1 MDLRFAICDL
11 RFIWFYLRS
20 QLADR
25 NFQITIRRSQ
35 FSDLNSQIAIRTS
48 KISNR
53 RSQFADHK
61 SQIAILKSQLADRN
75 SNIENLKYPVM
86 RFQLTF
92 LVLTLLV
99 CSCSRP
105 PEYAEINGLTQG
117 TTYHI
122 VVEKT
127 PGLDIMALRRDIEAL
142 FTEIDNSLSIY
153 NDSSVISAINS
164 NRTDLTDTLF
174 REVFRAAAQV
184 SAESGGYFDITI
196 GPLVK
201 SWGFGPDAMKRFDE
215 SMLDSLLALVG
226 MDKVRLE
233 GQRVI
238 KADPDMFI
246 DVNAIAQGYTVD
258 LAADLI
264 ARSGISQCLV
274 EVGGEVRTLGDKNGT
289 GWKVGIDAPVDGNYI
304 PGADIQ
310 AKIRLDNSALATSGN
325 YRKFFV
331 EDGVKYSHTID
342 PRTGYPVRHTLLSAT
357 IIAPTGAVADAWAT
371 ACMVGGKDAAIA
383 FIEKYDFLEGYLV
396 FSDDNGE
403 MKSWVSEG
411 IRKLIITD

>member
-1 MDLRFAICDL
+1 MTRLQFLLSLLSIVTACS
-11 RFIWFYLRS
+11 S
-20 QLADR
+20 Q
-25 NFQITIRRSQ
+25 
-35 FSDLNSQIAIRTS
+35 
-48 KISNR
+48 
-53 RSQFADHK
+53 
-61 SQIAILKSQLADRN
+61 
-75 SNIENLKYPVM
+75 
-86 RFQLTF
+86 
-92 LVLTLLV
+92 
-99 CSCSRP
+99 
-105 PEYAEINGLTQG
+105 PEYAELNGLTQG

-122 VVEKT
+122 VVEKI
-127 PGLDIMALRRDIEAL
+127 PGLDVMALRQEIEQL

-164 NRTDLTDTLF
+164 SRSDLTDTLF
-174 REVFRAAAQV
+174 REVFRASV
-184 SAESGGYFDITI
+184 KISSESGGLFDITV

-233 GQRVI
+233 GDRLI

-258 LAADLI
+258 LVADLI
-264 ARSGISQCLV
+264 VRKGINQCLV
-274 EVGGEVRTLGDKNGT
+274 EVGGEVRTVGDKNGM
-289 GWKVGIDAPVDGNYI
+289 GWKVGIDTPADGNYT

-310 AKIRLDNSALATSGN
+310 ARVRLDDRALATSGN

-331 EDGVKYSHTID
+331 ENGIKYSHTID

-357 IIAPTGAVADAWAT
+357 IIAPSGAVADAWAT

-383 FIEKYDFLEGYLV
+383 FIEKHDFLDGYLIY
-396 FSDDNGE
+396 SDETGA
-403 MKSWVSEG
+403 MKSWMSEG
-411 IRKLIITD
+411 IRGMIITE

>member
-1 MDLRFAICDL
+1 M
-11 RFIWFYLRS
+11 
-20 QLADR
+20 R
-25 NFQITIRRSQ
+25 N
-35 FSDLNSQIAIRTS
+35 
-48 KISNR
+48 
-53 RSQFADHK
+53 
-61 SQIAILKSQLADRN
+61 
-75 SNIENLKYPVM
+75 M
-86 RFQLTF
+86 LTF
-92 LVLTLLV
+92 LTIGLMV
-99 CSCSRP
+99 CSCAP
-105 PEYAEINGLTQG
+105 QPEYAEINGLTQG

-122 VVEKT
+122 VVEKVQ
-127 PGLDIMALRRDIEAL
+127 GLDVMTLRQDIETLLA
-142 FTEIDNSLSIY
+142 EIDNSLSIY

-164 NRTDLTDTLF
+164 NRSDLTDTLF
-174 REVFRAAAQV
+174 REVFRAAEQV
-184 SAESGGYFDITI
+184 SQQSGGYFDITI

-233 GQRVI
+233 GERII

-258 LAADLI
+258 LVAGLI
-264 ARSGISQCLV
+264 ARTGISQCLV
-274 EVGGEVRTLGDKNGT
+274 EVGGEVRTLGDKNGS
-289 GWKVGIDAPVDGNYI
+289 GWKVGIDTPSDGNYI

-310 AKIRLDNSALATSGN
+310 ARIRLDDRALATSGN

-331 EDGVKYSHTID
+331 ENGVKYSHTID

-371 ACMVGGKDAAIA
+371 ACMVGGKDAAIG

-396 FSDDNGE
+396 YSDENGE

-411 IRKLIITD
+411 TGKLIISE